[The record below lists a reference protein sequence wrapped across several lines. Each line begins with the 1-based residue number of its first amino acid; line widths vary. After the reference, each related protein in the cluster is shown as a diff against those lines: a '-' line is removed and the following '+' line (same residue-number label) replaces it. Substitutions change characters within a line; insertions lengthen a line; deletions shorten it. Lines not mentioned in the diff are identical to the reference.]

1 MYLILIIITVL
12 LGRQP
17 PSTAGPKAG
26 IHIDNPDYLTYL
38 YQREQAAAYPTCC
51 STQAHVHRRIASR
64 QQALHLP
71 SNFHQEV
78 LKQTRSRVD
87 CGPRECLALEDDAY
101 LGTLR
106 NILMHQEVR
115 YRTCTYLQ
123 CPVTRGT
130 LTRPTICTSPGNYKP
145 NTS

>member
-17 PSTAGPKAG
+17 PSTAGPKVG
-26 IHIDNPDYLTYL
+26 IHIDNPDYLPVPE
-38 YQREQAAAYPTCC
+38 RAVAAYPTCC

-64 QQALHLP
+64 EQALHLP

-87 CGPRECLALEDDAY
+87 CGPRECLAWEDDA
-101 LGTLR
+101 
-106 NILMHQEVR
+106 
-115 YRTCTYLQ
+115 
-123 CPVTRGT
+123 
-130 LTRPTICTSPGNYKP
+130 
-145 NTS
+145 

>member
-1 MYLILIIITVL
+1 MSYMYLILIIITVL
-12 LGRQP
+12 LEVDNRRAPQ
-17 PSTAGPKAG
+17 GPKYLVG

-64 QQALHLP
+64 EQALHLP

-87 CGPRECLALEDDAY
+87 CGPRECLAWEDDA
-101 LGTLR
+101 
-106 NILMHQEVR
+106 
-115 YRTCTYLQ
+115 
-123 CPVTRGT
+123 
-130 LTRPTICTSPGNYKP
+130 
-145 NTS
+145 